1 MRIARLGEFEKER
14 AAVIISD
21 TEAVFVDDV
30 IGDWNRVALENGAVE
45 KVKALDLSSRPRVKF
60 ADYRLGSPVARPTK
74 AICVGLNYTQ
84 HAIET
89 GATIPTEPI
98 VFMKAPDTVVGGF
111 DDIIVPPGSKK
122 TDYEVEICVV
132 IGKNALYL
140 DSPAQAR
147 EHILGYTI
155 SQDVSERHWQVERLG
170 QWMKGK
176 SFPSFNPIGPWIVT
190 ADSFDPTDVRL
201 WCTIDGEKRQ
211 DSRTSDMIFGIEH
224 CIWYITQ
231 FMELKAGDIINTGT
245 PQGVGM
251 GFKPEKYIHGGEVVE
266 TGIEGIGTIK
276 SNVLAYKKP

>member
-14 AAVIISD
+14 AAVIVSD

-30 IGDWNRVALENGAVE
+30 IGDWNRVALENGALA
-45 KVKALDLSSRPRVKF
+45 KVQALDLSSRPRVKF

-111 DDIIVPPGSKK
+111 DHIIVPPGSKK

-201 WCTIDGEKRQ
+201 WCTVDGEKRQ